1 MGMDTMSEALSIPKH
16 FIIAI
21 LQSSPYEL
29 RNLPWSVRADETI
42 VRGAIECNPLALR
55 YAADIIRSDREIV
68 KEAVLRKASA
78 LKHATS
84 ELLRDRQFLLD
95 MVFLAPDCL
104 PHASV
109 ELKESVEFVYEAT
122 MRQPRVLQW
131 VKARFRDNRKLCR
144 AAVAQL
150 GYMLEFAGPRCRRD
164 RDIVLLAVKKHGFAL
179 QWACSTLVSDRE
191 IVHAAVKSC
200 GASIAY
206 AASSLMNEPEIL
218 LAAIRNDPCALKC
231 LSFERLERKL
241 EDTAVDIIRR
251 TDLPLE
257 CAKLRLTLA
266 KLAVGMGNFSF
277 STDFK
282 STIYA
287 SRLEVPLDLAEL
299 TATFITGEA
308 LASVIISR
316 TQEPSVG
323 KAYKILRKVWK
334 KVKWARNSIA
344 VEFPYV
350 WKHYQETIAKPM
362 DLGQVRRNLDAGK
375 YRPEP
380 AKTVPPGFQRDMRL
394 IFENAVQYNN
404 PDHRNGRGAEY
415 HDLSEKWLSRLDK
428 WLKPPSLDER
438 DVIAKTVSAAYT
450 PASILANKR
459 PAPEHDGDPPPKRV
473 ADSEKGSGER
483 SKVTLPVRGAS
494 PPDEPPPIDGAGQR
508 FWHEAKNIGGL
519 TGTEDD
525 EAVKQAKTSR

>member
-1 MGMDTMSEALSIPKH
+1 MITIRDQLKLFNCLDQYKCARSAAAGMGMDAMSEALSIPKH

-29 RNLPWSVRADETI
+29 RNLPWSVRTDETI
-42 VRGAIECNPLALR
+42 VRAAIECNPLALR

-104 PHASV
+104 PHASA

-150 GYMLEFAGPRCRRD
+150 GYMLKFAGPRCRRD

-191 IVHAAVKSC
+191 IVHAAVTSC
-200 GASIAY
+200 GASIEY
-206 AASSLMNEPEIL
+206 AASSLMNDPEIL
-218 LAAIRNDPCALKC
+218 LAAIRNDPCALKWIP
-231 LSFERLERKL
+231 FEWLERKL
-241 EDTAVDIIRR
+241 ESTAVHIVRR

-282 STIYA
+282 GAIYA
-287 SRLEVPLDLAEL
+287 SRLEVPFDLAEL

-334 KVKWARNSIA
+334 KVKWARKSIA

-350 WKHYQETIAKPM
+350 WKHYQQTIAKPM

-404 PDHRNGRGAEY
+404 PYHRNGRGPNTTIY
-415 HDLSEKWLSRLDK
+415 QK
-428 WLKPPSLDER
+428 
-438 DVIAKTVSAAYT
+438 
-450 PASILANKR
+450 
-459 PAPEHDGDPPPKRV
+459 
-473 ADSEKGSGER
+473 SG
-483 SKVTLPVRGAS
+483 
-494 PPDEPPPIDGAGQR
+494 
-508 FWHEAKNIGGL
+508 
-519 TGTEDD
+519 
-525 EAVKQAKTSR
+525 